1 MTIFEH
7 LLVVPSVIYGLA
19 IARLLQGLG
28 ECVHPRERTRLDWIH
43 LLFAAY
49 LLLIIFQEWW
59 RSYSELTRRY
69 GQIREAIFFYDYF
82 AIAFVPGL
90 LYLAAAMLMP
100 EDSSGEVFNLSTHY
114 YRVRVWF
121 FGVLSGFHL
130 VTIADDALL
139 LGNPIV
145 SLSNALLGAGALAS
159 LVLAIIGR
167 RWVHATI
174 GPMMMVGQVVHIA
187 LFSLQIPL

>member
-1 MTIFEH
+1 MTVFEH

-28 ECVHPRERTRLDWIH
+28 ECVHPRKRTHLDWIH
-43 LLFAAY
+43 LLFSAY

-59 RSYSELTRRY
+59 RSYSELTHRY
-69 GQIREAIFFYDYF
+69 GQIREVIYFYDYL
-82 AIAFVPGL
+82 AIALVPGL

-100 EDSSGEVFNLSTHY
+100 DDPSGEVFNLSTHY
-114 YRVRVWF
+114 YRVRTWF

-139 LGNPIV
+139 LGDPIA
-145 SLSNALLGAGALAS
+145 SPANALLAAGALAS
-159 LVLAIIGR
+159 AVLAIVGR
-167 RWVHATI
+167 RWVHAVV
-174 GPMMMVGQVVHIA
+174 GPTMLAGQVAHIV
-187 LFSLQIPL
+187 LFSLQIQL